1 MLGEGDEDDGQT
13 STLNSILHTNTEKH
27 TRRSIFCGVVVR
39 GLSLARVKNKEPD
52 RKLYRGDRRRKKRNL
67 WLFLGSLFFLWMVY
81 LFLGGDYGLIQVI
94 SLKRRELELQSRLLK
109 VRAKR
114 ELLLKETQRL
124 KNDLGTVEKI
134 ARQELGM
141 IGAGE
146 TRYQFPEHF
155 SEDQINLPKTP

>member
-1 MLGEGDEDDGQT
+1 M
-13 STLNSILHTNTEKH
+13 
-27 TRRSIFCGVVVR
+27 
-39 GLSLARVKNKEPD
+39 ARVKNKEPD

-67 WLFLGSLFFLWMVY
+67 WLFLGSLFFLWMAY

-94 SLKRRELELQSRLLK
+94 SLKRRELELQSKLLK

-141 IGAGE
+141 IGEGE